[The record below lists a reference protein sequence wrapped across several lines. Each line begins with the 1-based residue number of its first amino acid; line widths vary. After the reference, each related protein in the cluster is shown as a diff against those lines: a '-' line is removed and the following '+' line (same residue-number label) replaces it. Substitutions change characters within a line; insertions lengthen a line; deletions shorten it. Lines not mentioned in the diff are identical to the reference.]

1 MLDLSFPTLPSLK
14 ACHTDLRNR
23 VARAVGV
30 LPEGRAAVSLRSLAW
45 QAEFFG
51 LVWFRPHRALNGGSP
66 LVNDRAVL
74 GIIWFDFGAR
84 VRR

>member
-51 LVWFRPHRALNGGSP
+51 LVWFRPHRTLDGGSP

-74 GIIWFDFGAR
+74 GIFWFDFGAR